1 LILRFIKH
9 TFSHDLKQTI
19 GTNFLIKDIDMDN
32 GDEVRLMIW
41 DIGGQAQFSTMRNI
55 YFKGSQGAIGI
66 YDITTPESLLRLPGW
81 ISTLKKA
88 AGKIPLVII
97 GNKKDLEF
105 EHRRVA
111 QTDAQDLADRLDALH
126 LETSA
131 KTGDKVED
139 MFLMIAKKCHEN
151 ALEIERERLPT

>member
-1 LILRFIKH
+1 M
-9 TFSHDLKQTI
+9 
-19 GTNFLIKDIDMDN
+19 IKDIEMNN
-32 GDEVRLMIW
+32 GDDVRLMIW

-88 AGKIPLVII
+88 AGQIPLVII
-97 GNKKDLEF
+97 GNKKDLEY

-111 QTDAQDLADRLDALH
+111 QADAQDLADRLDAFH

-139 MFLMIAKKCHEN
+139 MFLAIAKKCHEN
-151 ALEIERERLPT
+151 ALEIERERLLS